1 MSCAPEQRRK
11 QLTRC
16 WANESASKPDSVLPA
31 MQRREVVNIHLDRP
45 LLAASSSVP
54 ADWASSLCPRRHT
67 TAGTPS
73 CPRWGLPSRAS
84 RLTRWCAFTAP
95 FHPYLLAQA
104 GGGLFSVALSRRSPW
119 VAVSNHRALWS
130 PDFPRRHV
138 KRIVTYMI
146 NADTCA
152 ASTRLA
158 HSHGIT
164 LQVRGV
170 VDQPNYCGS
179 VGIELRNGDR
189 REIQV

>member
-1 MSCAPEQRRK
+1 MSAQAYHSWYA
-11 QLTRC
+11 L
-16 WANESASKPDSVLPA
+16 LPC
-31 MQRREVVNIHLDRP
+31 
-45 LLAASSSVP
+45 S
-54 ADWASSLCPRRHT
+54 
-67 TAGTPS
+67 
-73 CPRWGLPSRAS
+73 RWGLPSRAS

-138 KRIVTYMI
+138 RRIVTYMI

-170 VDQPNYCGS
+170 VDQPNYCGAI
-179 VGIELRNGDR
+179 GIELRNGDR
-189 REIQV
+189 REIQVQAVEQ

>member
-1 MSCAPEQRRK
+1 M
-11 QLTRC
+11 
-16 WANESASKPDSVLPA
+16 
-31 MQRREVVNIHLDRP
+31 
-45 LLAASSSVP
+45 
-54 ADWASSLCPRRHT
+54 
-67 TAGTPS
+67 
-73 CPRWGLPSRAS
+73 
-84 RLTRWCAFTAP
+84 
-95 FHPYLLAQA
+95 
-104 GGGLFSVALSRRSPW
+104 FSVALSRRSPW

-170 VDQPNYCGS
+170 VDQPNYCGAI
-179 VGIELRNGDR
+179 GIELRDGDR
-189 REIQV
+189 GEIQVQAVEQ

>member
-1 MSCAPEQRRK
+1 MSAQAYHSWYA
-11 QLTRC
+11 L
-16 WANESASKPDSVLPA
+16 LPC
-31 MQRREVVNIHLDRP
+31 
-45 LLAASSSVP
+45 S
-54 ADWASSLCPRRHT
+54 
-67 TAGTPS
+67 
-73 CPRWGLPSRAS
+73 RWGLPSHAS
-84 RLTRWCAFTAP
+84 HLARWCAFTAP

-138 KRIVTYMI
+138 KRIVTCMI

-170 VDQPNYCGS
+170 VDQPNYCGAI
-179 VGIELRNGDR
+179 GIELRNGDR

>member
-1 MSCAPEQRRK
+1 M
-11 QLTRC
+11 
-16 WANESASKPDSVLPA
+16 
-31 MQRREVVNIHLDRP
+31 
-45 LLAASSSVP
+45 
-54 ADWASSLCPRRHT
+54 
-67 TAGTPS
+67 
-73 CPRWGLPSRAS
+73 
-84 RLTRWCAFTAP
+84 
-95 FHPYLLAQA
+95 
-104 GGGLFSVALSRRSPW
+104 FSVALSRRSPW

-130 PDFPRRHV
+130 PDFPRHHV
-138 KRIVTYMI
+138 KRIATCMI

-189 REIQV
+189 REIQVQAVEQ